1 MPDNETGCC
10 GKCGA
15 VFRPGQTRYIVT
27 INLVAD
33 FDGRLGAPGGAAEL
47 GRLMAEAERMTE
59 DELMDEVVHKLV
71 FTLCKPC
78 RDRWSKA
85 PLGEIEDNGSAV
97 RRPH

>member
-33 FDGRLGAPGGAAEL
+33 FDGRLGASGGAAEL
-47 GRLMAEAERMTE
+47 GRLSAEAEAMTE
-59 DELMDEVVHKLV
+59 DELMDEVVQKLV

-78 RDRWSKA
+78 RDRWAKA
-85 PLGEIEDNGSAV
+85 PLGGAEGEESPGG
-97 RRPH
+97 RPH